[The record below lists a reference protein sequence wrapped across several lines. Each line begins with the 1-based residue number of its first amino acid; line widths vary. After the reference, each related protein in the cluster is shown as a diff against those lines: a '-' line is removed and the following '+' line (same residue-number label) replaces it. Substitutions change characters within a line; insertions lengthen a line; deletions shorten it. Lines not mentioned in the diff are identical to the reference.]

1 MIETLIVS
9 QILLGILVVGLAVTV
24 FALARQV
31 GLLHERIA
39 PAGALAINQRV
50 KAGDAAPEMTV
61 ADLDGREVAIGGEQ
75 AASRLLFF
83 MSPDCPVCKTLFP
96 ILRSIARAEKDW
108 LAVALVSDG
117 GIEEDHRALSA
128 KEGLEDF
135 PYLLSEALGR
145 AFGVAKLPYAVLI
158 DGAGKV
164 ASMGLVN
171 SREHLESLFEAK
183 DHGVAS
189 LQDYVARRAAEGR
202 DQQRIGA

>member
-50 KAGDAAPEMTV
+50 KVGDAAPEMTV
-61 ADLDGREVAIGGEQ
+61 AALDGREVTVGGTQ
-75 AASRLLFF
+75 TASRLLFF

-108 LAVALVSDG
+108 LEVALVSDG
-117 GIEEDHRALSA
+117 GPEESHRALSA
-128 KEGLEDF
+128 KEGLGDF

-189 LQDYVARRAAEGR
+189 LQDYVARRAAEDR
-202 DQQRIGA
+202 EQQRIGA

>member
-50 KAGDAAPEMTV
+50 KVGDTAPEMTV
-61 ADLDGREVAIGGEQ
+61 AALDGHELAIGGQQ
-75 AASRLLFF
+75 ATSRLLFF

-108 LAVALVSDG
+108 LEVALVSDG
-117 GIEEDHRALSA
+117 GIEEVHRALSA
-128 KEGLEDF
+128 REGLEDF

-202 DQQRIGA
+202 EQQRIGA